1 MTAPKSLLELSGAP
15 RHPSPWDKA
24 ALVLIDQQR
33 EYTEGGLKLSG
44 VEAAIAETVKVLEL
58 ARKHGAPIIHV
69 VHHGRP
75 GGALFNPDG
84 PMSAI
89 VSALTPRPGETVM
102 PKSMPNSFTK
112 TNLAD
117 LLKASGRSELVV
129 TGFMT
134 HMCVSATVRAAVD
147 HGYRVTLVANAA
159 ATRDLPDPLGGVQSA
174 ASVHRATLAA
184 LADRFA
190 IVVPDAKAWA

>member
-33 EYTEGGLKLSG
+33 EYTEGGLKLAG
-44 VEAAIAETVKVLEL
+44 VDAAIAETVKVLEL

-112 TNLAD
+112 TNLAE

>member
-15 RHPSPWDKA
+15 RHPSAWDKA

-33 EYTEGGLKLSG
+33 EYTEGGLKLQG
-44 VEAAIAETVKVLEL
+44 VEAAIAETVRVLEL

-75 GGALFNPDG
+75 GGALFNPEG
-84 PMSAI
+84 PMAEI
-89 VSALTPRPGETVM
+89 VKALTPKPGETVM

-112 TNLAD
+112 TNLND
-117 LLKASGRSELVV
+117 LLKASGRTEMVV

-134 HMCVSATVRAAVD
+134 HMCVSATVRSAVD

-174 ASVHRATLAA
+174 SAVHRATLAA

>member
-1 MTAPKSLLELSGAP
+1 MAAPKTLLEMSGAP
-15 RHPSPWDKA
+15 RHPSAWDKA

-33 EYTEGGLKLSG
+33 EYVDGALPLPG
-44 VEAAIAETVKVLEL
+44 VQAAIAETAKVLEL
-58 ARKHGAPIIHV
+58 ARKAGAPIIHV

-75 GGALFNPDG
+75 GGGLFNPEG
-84 PMSAI
+84 PMAAI
-89 VSALTPRPGETVM
+89 VPELTPRAGETVL

-112 TNLAD
+112 TNLAE
-117 LLKASGRSELVV
+117 LLKASGRTEIVV

-134 HMCVSATVRAAVD
+134 HMCVSATVRSAVD

-174 ASVHRATLAA
+174 ATVHRATLAA

-190 IVVPDAKAWA
+190 IVVADAEAWA

>member
-1 MTAPKSLLELSGAP
+1 MTAPKTLLEMSGAP
-15 RHPSPWDKA
+15 RHPSAWDKA

-33 EYTEGGLKLSG
+33 EYTEGGLKLPDAP
-44 VEAAIAETVKVLEL
+44 AAIAETAKVLEL

-75 GGALFNPDG
+75 GGALFNPEG
-84 PMSAI
+84 PMAEI
-89 VSALTPRPGETVM
+89 VQALTPRPGETVM
-102 PKSMPNSFTK
+102 PKSMPNAFTK
-112 TNLAD
+112 TNLND
-117 LLKASGRSELVV
+117 LLKASGRTEMVV

-147 HGYRVTLVANAA
+147 HGYRVTLVAKAA

-174 ASVHRATLAA
+174 DAVHRATLAA

>member
-1 MTAPKSLLELSGAP
+1 MSGAP
-15 RHPSPWDKA
+15 RHPSAWDKA

-33 EYTEGGLKLSG
+33 EYVDGALPLPG
-44 VEAAIAETVKVLEL
+44 VQAAIAETAKVLDL
-58 ARKHGAPIIHV
+58 ARQNGAPIIHV

-75 GGALFNPDG
+75 GGGLFNPQG

-89 VSALTPRPGETVM
+89 VPELTPRPGETVL
-102 PKSMPNSFTK
+102 PKSMPNAFTK

-117 LLKASGRSELVV
+117 LLKASGRTEIVV

-134 HMCVSATVRAAVD
+134 HMCVSATVRSAVD
-147 HGYRVTLVANAA
+147 HGYRVTVVANAA
-159 ATRDLPDPLGGVQSA
+159 ATRDLPDPLGGVQQA
-174 ASVHRATLAA
+174 ATVHRATLAA

>member
-1 MTAPKSLLELSGAP
+1 MAAPKSLLEMSGAP
-15 RHPSPWDKA
+15 RHPSAWDKA
-24 ALVLIDQQR
+24 ALILIDQQR
-33 EYTEGGLKLSG
+33 EYVDGALPLHD
-44 VEAAIAETVKVLEL
+44 VRAAIAETAKVLDL
-58 ARKHGAPIIHV
+58 ARQSGAPIIHV

-75 GGALFNPDG
+75 GGGLFNPDG

-89 VSALTPRPGETVM
+89 VPELAPRPGETVL
-102 PKSMPNSFTK
+102 PKSMPNAFTK

-117 LLKASGRSELVV
+117 LLKASGRTEIVV

-159 ATRDLPDPLGGVQSA
+159 ATRDLPDPLGGVQQA
-174 ASVHRATLAA
+174 ATVHRATLAA

>member
-1 MTAPKSLLELSGAP
+1 MAAPKSLLEMSGAP
-15 RHPSPWDKA
+15 RHPSAWDKA

-33 EYTEGGLKLSG
+33 EYVDGALPLPG
-44 VEAAIAETVKVLEL
+44 VQAAIAETAKVLDL
-58 ARKHGAPIIHV
+58 ARQNGAPVIHV

-75 GGALFNPDG
+75 GGGLFNPDG

-89 VSALTPRPGETVM
+89 VSELTPRPGETVL
-102 PKSMPNSFTK
+102 PKSMPNAFTK

-117 LLKASGRSELVV
+117 LLKASGRTEIVV

-134 HMCVSATVRAAVD
+134 HMCVSATVRSAVD

-159 ATRDLPDPLGGVQSA
+159 ATRDLPDPLGGVQQA
-174 ASVHRATLAA
+174 ATVHRATLAA

-190 IVVPDAKAWA
+190 IVVPDAQAWA

>member
-1 MTAPKSLLELSGAP
+1 MTAPKTLLEMSGAP
-15 RHPSPWDKA
+15 RHPSAWDKA

-33 EYTEGGLKLSG
+33 EYTEGGLKLPG
-44 VEAAIAETVKVLEL
+44 AAAAIVETAKVLEL

-75 GGALFNPDG
+75 GGALFNPEA
-84 PMSAI
+84 PMAEI
-89 VSALTPRPGETVM
+89 VQALTPKPGETVM
-102 PKSMPNSFTK
+102 PKSMPNAFTK
-112 TNLAD
+112 TNLND
-117 LLKASGRSELVV
+117 LLKASGRTEMVV

-134 HMCVSATVRAAVD
+134 HMCVSATVRSAVD

-174 ASVHRATLAA
+174 DAVHRATLAA